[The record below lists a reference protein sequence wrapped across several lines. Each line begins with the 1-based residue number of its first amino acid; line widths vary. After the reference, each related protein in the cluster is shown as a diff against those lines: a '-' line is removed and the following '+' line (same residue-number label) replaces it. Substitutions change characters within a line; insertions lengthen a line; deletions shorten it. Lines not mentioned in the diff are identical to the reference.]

1 MIDADPQHNLLFS
14 LHLYADWREA
24 DKYDQSMFLEI
35 MQLFF
40 RFLHIFEIF
49 KSNKAYSPYD
59 KALLGQIVDKGLPLL
74 IGEFSGM

>member
-1 MIDADPQHNLLFS
+1 
-14 LHLYADWREA
+14 
-24 DKYDQSMFLEI
+24 

-49 KSNKAYSPYD
+49 KSNKDYSPYD